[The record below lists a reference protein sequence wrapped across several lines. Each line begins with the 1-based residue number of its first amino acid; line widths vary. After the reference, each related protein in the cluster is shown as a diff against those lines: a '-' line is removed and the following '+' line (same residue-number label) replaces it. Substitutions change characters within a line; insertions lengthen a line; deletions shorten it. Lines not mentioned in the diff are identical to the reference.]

1 MRIALLTA
9 GNLVPDAPNRR
20 ADAWLFDVEF
30 GMLAKAFA
38 AEGMTLEARRWS
50 DEGLGPGLA
59 GALALTAWDYQDG
72 AEAFLA
78 TLDRLQASGVP
89 VFNPPELV
97 RWNIRKT
104 YLRELAEKGVA
115 TIPTLWPEKPVRA
128 DVEAAFDA
136 FGCERV
142 VLKRQVGAGARA
154 QQSFR
159 RGEAIA
165 DGELLDRPGMIQPFI
180 RAIAEEGELSFLF
193 IDGEFSHALVKRAA
207 AGDYRIQAAYGGV
220 SETLHAREED
230 RQQARAVL
238 DALHA
243 PPLYA
248 RIDMVRGED
257 GKLLLMELEAIEP
270 YLFPE
275 QGPQIASMLAKAL
288 RKRL

>member
-9 GNLVPDAPNRR
+9 ANLVPDAPNRR
-20 ADAWLFDVEF
+20 ADAFLFDIELK
-30 GMLAKAFA
+30 MLAEAFA

-50 DEGLGPGLA
+50 DDDLGPDLA
-59 GALALTAWDYQDG
+59 GALVLTAWDYQDAPG
-72 AEAFLA
+72 DFLA
-78 TLDRLQASGVP
+78 TLDRVQAAGAP
-89 VFNPPELV
+89 VFNPPGLV

-104 YLRELAEKGVA
+104 YLRELADRGVA
-115 TIPTLWPEKPVRA
+115 TIPTLWPDQPARA
-128 DVEAAFDA
+128 DVEAAFAA
-136 FGCERV
+136 FGADRV

-165 DGELLDRPGMIQPFI
+165 DGDLLDRPGMIQPFI

-193 IDGEFSHALVKRAA
+193 VDGAFSHALVKRAA

-220 SETLHAREED
+220 SETLEPSDAD
-230 RQQARAVL
+230 RRQARAVL
-238 DALHA
+238 DALDA

-248 RIDMVRGED
+248 RIDMVRGDD
-257 GKLLLMELEAIEP
+257 GRLLLMELEAIEP

-275 QGPQIASMLAKAL
+275 QGPQVAPMLAKAL
-288 RKRL
+288 RRRL

>member
-20 ADAWLFDVEF
+20 ADAWLFDVEYR
-30 GMLAKAFA
+30 MLAEAFA
-38 AEGMTLEARRWS
+38 AEGLTLEARRWS
-50 DEGLGPGLA
+50 DEDLGPGLA

-72 AEAFLA
+72 ADAFLA
-78 TLDRLQASGVP
+78 TLDRLQASVVP

-115 TIPTLWPEKPVRA
+115 TIPTLWPEKPARA

-136 FGCERV
+136 FGCDRV

-165 DGELLDRPGMIQPFI
+165 EGELLDRPGMIQPFI

-193 IDGEFSHALVKRAA
+193 VDGEFSHALVKRAA

-220 SETLHAREED
+220 SETLDAREED
-230 RQQARAVL
+230 RRQARAVL
-238 DALHA
+238 DALRE
-243 PPLYA
+243 PPFYA

-275 QGPQIASMLAKAL
+275 QGPQIAPMLAKAL

>member
-20 ADAWLFDVEF
+20 ADAFLFDVELKL
-30 GMLAKAFA
+30 LAEAFA
-38 AEGMTLEARRWS
+38 ADGMTLEARRWS
-50 DEGLGPGLA
+50 DPAVAEGA
-59 GALALTAWDYQDG
+59 SAALVLTAWDYQDAPG
-72 AEAFLA
+72 DFLA
-78 TLDRLQASGVP
+78 TLDALKGAGVP

-104 YLRELAEKGVA
+104 YLHELADRGVA
-115 TIPTLWPEKPVRA
+115 TIPTLWPDRPVRA
-128 DVEAAFDA
+128 DVEAAFAA
-136 FGCERV
+136 FGCDRV

-159 RGEAIA
+159 RGEAVA
-165 DGELLDRPGMIQPFI
+165 DGPLLDRPGMIQPFI

-193 IDGEFSHALVKRAA
+193 VDGEFSHALVKRAA

-220 SETLHAREED
+220 SETLQASEAD
-230 RQQARAVL
+230 RRQARAVL
-238 DALHA
+238 DALDA

-257 GKLLLMELEAIEP
+257 GRLLLMELEAIEP

-275 QGPQIASMLAKAL
+275 QGPQIAPMLAKAL